1 MESLAQIHLNFAQ
14 KLDNFCSKI
23 RHFLLKNIVIFPK
36 TRTFHVLSPKYK
48 YFSLKNF
55 WPKGFAR
62 ARDWRPRK
70 SLKESWSRAEFRM
83 VSIFLGDL
91 FTWKGG
97 KCIEWGRNQLL
108 NVKYILK
115 AI

>member
-55 WPKGFAR
+55 DPRVLHAR
-62 ARDWRPRK
+62 AIGARVNRLRK
-70 SLKESWSRAEFRM
+70 VGLEQM
-83 VSIFLGDL
+83 VSIFSDDL
-91 FTWKGG
+91 FT
-97 KCIEWGRNQLL
+97 
-108 NVKYILK
+108 
-115 AI
+115 